1 MIHFIFKT
9 QNYIFPKNPIINP
22 KIKTNFKLMNLI
34 NYKTKYKD
42 KEIQDFI
49 EYFLT
54 SAYVNMD
61 IEDEAVFDKDEL
73 YTRYRF
79 ILDDLINQ

>member
-1 MIHFIFKT
+1 M
-9 QNYIFPKNPIINP
+9 
-22 KIKTNFKLMNLI
+22 NFI
-34 NYKTKYKD
+34 NYKTKYQD

-54 SAYVNMD
+54 SAYVNMN
-61 IEDEAVFDKDEL
+61 IEEEAVFDKDEL

-79 ILDDLINQ
+79 VLDDLINQ

>member
-1 MIHFIFKT
+1 MT
-9 QNYIFPKNPIINP
+9 
-22 KIKTNFKLMNLI
+22 KLI
-34 NYKTKYKD
+34 DYKSKYED
-42 KEIQDFI
+42 KEIQEFI

-61 IEDEAVFDKDEL
+61 IEDEAIFDKEEL

-79 ILDDLINQ
+79 VLDDLINQ

>member
-1 MIHFIFKT
+1 MD
-9 QNYIFPKNPIINP
+9 P
-22 KIKTNFKLMNLI
+22 I
-34 NYKTKYKD
+34 NYKTKYPD
-42 KEIQDFI
+42 KEIQNFI

-73 YTRYRF
+73 YARYRF
-79 ILDDLINQ
+79 VLDNLIQK

>member
-1 MIHFIFKT
+1 
-9 QNYIFPKNPIINP
+9 
-22 KIKTNFKLMNLI
+22 MNLI
-34 NYKTKYKD
+34 NYKTKYQD
-42 KEIQDFI
+42 KEIQNFI

-79 ILDDLINQ
+79 VLDNLIQKWVYKWLQYK

>member
-1 MIHFIFKT
+1 
-9 QNYIFPKNPIINP
+9 
-22 KIKTNFKLMNLI
+22 MNLI
-34 NYKTKYKD
+34 DYKEKYQE

-49 EYFLT
+49 EYFLM

-79 ILDDLINQ
+79 ILDNLIQK